1 VHQKSADERETGVT
15 NTLEHVSQ
23 PGLAVPAEPRRPRL
37 PAWAGQALVWAVVIG
52 LVAGPLVPLI
62 YSSVR
67 SKPIYL
73 PGGVFTFAA
82 YRTLFADPA
91 YWTAVRN
98 TLVFAVAATA
108 LAVAGGTALA
118 IACNRTNMPGRRV
131 YGLLVLA
138 PVVIPP
144 MGLIVGWLAVYGQ
157 SGYLTQVFSVNL
169 HLGAWNLSS
178 IPGMAVL
185 GAVVTLPVAYLT
197 VQSSLAGTD
206 SVLEDAARSAGA
218 GPFRAIARVTVPMLR
233 PAVLNSAV
241 LIFALSLEILGIPL
255 FVGAPSNIDFYA
267 SYLYNT
273 WNNSPTPDPPVVS
286 AGAVLLLV
294 AVSLLLVV
302 RARLSGAQQRFAAGG
317 QGGGPAR
324 PLDLG
329 RWRWPAAVALGA
341 FIAVTS
347 AVPLLG
353 LVLMSFVRALTT
365 LDAPWHEFTAYNWTT
380 VATDPV
386 LRRSF
391 LDSLLIAGAGGA
403 ATVALVAV
411 ATLIAHRSRFPL
423 RPALAPALIYPRA
436 VPGIILGIGF
446 FWTYLM
452 FTPGSLVRNN
462 LWGEAIALC
471 VRNLTLAYV
480 VIYPSLAR
488 ISAQLDR
495 AARVSGAGW
504 WTIARRVLLPILRPA
519 LLAAFV
525 LMFITLLS
533 DYDPVVF
540 LQKPGTELLGVT
552 MLQYW
557 ARGVVGPVAAL
568 AVVQVVIVGL
578 VLLLGARV
586 LRKVRHA

>member
-1 VHQKSADERETGVT
+1 MT
-15 NTLEHVSQ
+15 TLERGGR
-23 PGLAVPAEPRRPRL
+23 PGPESPAAPARPPL
-37 PAWAGQALVWAVVIG
+37 PAWAGQALVWVIVIA
-52 LVAGPLVPLI
+52 LVIGPLVPLA
-62 YSSVR
+62 YSSFR

-73 PGGVFTFAA
+73 PGGVFTLGA
-82 YRTLFADPA
+82 YRALFADPA
-91 YWTAVRN
+91 YWAAVRN
-98 TLVFAVAATA
+98 TVFFAVTATA

-118 IACNRTNMPGRRV
+118 IACNRTNMPGRRAC
-131 YGLLVLA
+131 GLLLMA
-138 PVVIPP
+138 PIVIPP
-144 MGLIVGWLAVYGQ
+144 MGLIVGWLAIYGQ
-157 SGYLTQVFSVNL
+157 SGYLTQVVAVNL
-169 HLGAWNLSS
+169 HLPVWTLSS

-185 GAVVTLPVAYLT
+185 GAVVTLPIAYLT
-197 VQSSLAGTD
+197 AQAALTGTD
-206 SVLEDAARSAGA
+206 SALEDAARSAGA
-218 GPFRAIARVTVPMLR
+218 GPFRVIARITAPMLR
-233 PAVLNSAV
+233 PAIVNSAI
-241 LIFALSLEILGIPL
+241 LIFALCLENLGLPL

-273 WNNSPTPDPPVVS
+273 WTNSLTPDPPTVS
-286 AGAVLLLV
+286 AGAMLLLIV
-294 AVSLLLVV
+294 VSLLLLA
-302 RARLSGAQQRFAAGG
+302 RTRLSGSQQRFTAAGG
-317 QGGGPAR
+317 RGGGPQT

-329 RWRWPAAVALGA
+329 RWRWPAAVITGA
-341 FIAVTS
+341 FVAVTS

-353 LVLMSFVRALTT
+353 LILMSCVRALTT
-365 LDAPWHEFTAYNWTT
+365 LEAPWHLFTAYNWTT
-380 VATDPV
+380 VATDPI
-386 LRRSF
+386 LRRSIA
-391 LDSLLIAGAGGA
+391 DSLLIAVTGGA
-403 ATVALVAV
+403 VTVALVAV
-411 ATLIAHRSRFPL
+411 AALVAHRSRFPVRRVL
-423 RPALAPALIYPRA
+423 PPALMYPRA
-436 VPGIILGIGF
+436 VPGIILGVGF
-446 FWTYLM
+446 FWAYLM

-488 ISAQLDR
+488 ISAEYDC

-568 AVVQVVIVGL
+568 AVVQVVIVGV

-586 LRKVRHA
+586 LRRVRHA